1 MMDPVSMIL
10 AFALQN
16 PQVASQAV
24 NSYSAPGQVNP
35 ARLQESVADFA
46 METLACYHKS
56 SRFRG
61 VEVLGSPW
69 ANQGSFGAD
78 NSVVIRIHLTGVSGS
93 AYQMVVA
100 AMAKGNNFRT
110 FVLQENTMIPYNKKC
125 VLEQWTGVQ
134 R

>member
-1 MMDPVSMIL
+1 MDPISMIL

-16 PQVASQAV
+16 PQVAAQAV
-24 NSYSAPGQVNP
+24 NGYSAPGQVNA

-46 METLACYHKS
+46 METLSCYHRS

-61 VEVLGSPW
+61 VEVLGTPW
-69 ANQGSFGAD
+69 AGQATYGAE
-78 NSVVIRIHLTGVSGS
+78 NSVVLRIHLVGVSGS

-110 FVLQENTMIPYNKKC
+110 FVLQENTIIPYNKRC
-125 VLEQWTGVQ
+125 GLEQWTSVQ

>member
-1 MMDPVSMIL
+1 MDPVSMIL

-24 NSYSAPGQVNP
+24 NNYSAPGQVNA

-46 METLACYHKS
+46 METLNCYHRT

-61 VEVLGSPW
+61 VEVLGTPW
-69 ANQGSFGAD
+69 VNHANFGAE
-78 NSVVIRIHLTGVSGS
+78 NSVVIRIHLAGASGS

-100 AMAKGNNFRT
+100 AMAKGNSFRT
-110 FVLQENTMIPYNKKC
+110 FVLQENTMIPYNKRC
-125 VLEQWTGVQ
+125 GLEQWTSVQ